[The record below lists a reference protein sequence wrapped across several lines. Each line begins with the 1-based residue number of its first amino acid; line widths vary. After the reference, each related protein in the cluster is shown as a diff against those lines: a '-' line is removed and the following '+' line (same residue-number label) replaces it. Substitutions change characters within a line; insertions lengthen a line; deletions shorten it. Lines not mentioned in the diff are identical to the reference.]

1 MMRPWFR
8 VVLLGALLAVVTLAL
23 EAGSSLDQVEA
34 QASRHEFRGLAVDED
49 RRPVERLL
57 VAASVQG
64 EQGRPER
71 RTTAAG
77 GAFRLGLVEGTY
89 RLSVWSDTHS
99 KCTVSGIENPDS
111 RPEAVFAVEGRGVTP
126 IRIVVTTSDRTQS
139 ARWVRCYFDVPFY
152 QVEGVVLGPKHEPLE
167 GIDVRLYGRSSDN
180 KNSWTDKA
188 TGPDGRFVIDV
199 PEDSYRL
206 YLTAELKDGSDC
218 VLGIYGAERYRVD
231 SQSAPGDTTW
241 LEVTDKDL
249 SGVVVTLEE
258 VPSKLCHDVEVV
270 VMEGGGELPDLVTF
284 NFFRVLQAATVPH
297 TATTNAEG
305 MVKRPLLRG
314 TYRLSIWSDT
324 YDKCTVS
331 GIENPEG
338 RPDAEFSLEG
348 GGTSHIGIVVTA
360 SGRGEGARWVR
371 CNFDVPFHQIRGT
384 VLGPDQQPLEG
395 INVRLSGLSSEHN
408 LGPWAGELTGADGGF
423 SIEVPRGSYHMLLSA
438 ELEDGGTCNLGNYGA
453 DGQRAPSW
461 DGTRLVVTDQIVP
474 VVNITLANTPPSLC
488 HEVRGVVADITGN
501 PLADLP
507 VSFGRVAGAGGET
520 QVGRT
525 GATGTF
531 SVRLLDG
538 SYWLNIWS
546 GTYSECTVRGVE
558 NPESRLRAVLA
569 LAGESI
575 PSVRIVVATRER
587 LETPKW
593 VPCNFDIPFYRIQG
607 TVRGPGQ
614 EPLEGIDVRL
624 HGRIGDHNLGPWTG
638 EATGP
643 DGLFTIE
650 APQGSYRL
658 ELSTE
663 LEGGGTCVL
672 GSYGNDGRRAPAGAV
687 TRHELEAGGIGGIAI
702 VLLDSP
708 SAFCREVQGVVTD
721 AEGKP
726 LAGMSLNFKGHGE
739 SQTPETGETGGF
751 RLHVREG
758 SYRVWIRTDA
768 GSDCRIEGY
777 ESEAPGRGN
786 SIVVD
791 GRGVRG
797 LRLVLFGR
805 PRSATTYVKC
815 PYPETVTTD
824 LEPGWNLAGW
834 TGPETDVASVFD
846 STPEL
851 RAIYAWDE
859 EDESFRGAIRQESKA
874 SGSLAKLE
882 PGVGL
887 WLFIEGTERVSWT
900 RPFLSKSALVSL
912 ADGWNLVS
920 WGGRDGA
927 TAEDIFNS
935 LGAEPVVAATW
946 DASRGQF
953 LLTSTS
959 APAGARPELQ
969 VRRGDALWLQT
980 PGEERWLQ
988 PGWPAPDVVLAGNSH
1003 YYDYDGYL
1011 QLIREAQVFFAERYG
1026 AITSDVTFYFV
1037 SNREALED
1045 TYSRE
1050 RGISP
1055 SPGLCADYASQVIFI
1070 ATYRCFPIAHEYF
1083 HAIQEDLAGND
1094 SLGSPTWI
1102 VEGSALYTDFQ
1113 QRYSKGRASYLPG
1126 QRFTWATYGPEV
1138 TLETASSLLSYGDQ
1152 AWLGYTAFEW
1162 LAREVGEAAIIEY
1175 FALLK
1180 PSDTWEDAFQG
1191 AFGLVL
1197 EDFYTRFEKHRRE
1210 VAPPF
1215 EWVVTGTILDR
1226 DAQPAEGLNVW
1237 VTAYVEGRLTS
1248 NLLTPVGP
1256 DGSFVVEHAPGS
1268 GYALLM
1274 AYNCPGGARREIGG
1288 YGQTGFTTEGR
1299 NALPFAGEDRD
1310 RRDLIITL
1318 PMTLAELE
1326 RAHCA

>member
-8 VVLLGALLAVVTLAL
+8 VVLIGALVALVTLAL

-34 QASRHEFRGLAVDED
+34 QASRHEFRGLVVDED

-57 VAASVQG
+57 VAAWVEG
-64 EQGRPER
+64 EQGQPEQ

-89 RLSVWSDTHS
+89 RLSIWSGAHS

-111 RPEAVFAVEGRGVTP
+111 RPEAVFAVEGQGVTL
-126 IRIVVTTSDRTQS
+126 IRIVVATSDQTQS

-152 QVEGVVLGPKHEPLE
+152 QVEGVVLGPDQDPQE
-167 GIDVRLYGRSSDN
+167 GIDVRLYGRSSHDN
-180 KNSWTDKA
+180 QKSWSGEA
-188 TGPDGRFVIDV
+188 TGPDGTFVIEA

-206 YLTAELKDGSDC
+206 YLTAELKDGSAC
-218 VLGIYGAERYRVD
+218 VLGNYGADRYRAD
-231 SQSAPGDTTW
+231 SQSASGDITW
-241 LEVTDKDL
+241 LEVTDKDV
-249 SGVVVTLEE
+249 SGVVITLDE
-258 VPSKLCHDVEVV
+258 VPSKLCHEVEVV
-270 VMEGGGELPDLVTF
+270 VTESDGGLPALVTF
-284 NFFRVLQAATVPH
+284 NFFRVLEAATVPH
-297 TATTNAEG
+297 MAITNAAG
-305 MVKRPLLRG
+305 TVTRQLVRG
-314 TYRLSIWSDT
+314 RYRLYIWSDT
-324 YDKCTVS
+324 YDRCTVS
-331 GIENPEG
+331 GIENPED

-348 GGTSHIGIVVTA
+348 GGASHIRVVVNTSERA
-360 SGRGEGARWVR
+360 EAPRWIR
-371 CNFDVPFHQIRGT
+371 CSFDVAFYRVEGV
-384 VLGPDQQPLEG
+384 VLGPDQ
-395 INVRLSGLSSEHN
+395 
-408 LGPWAGELTGADGGF
+408 
-423 SIEVPRGSYHMLLSA
+423 
-438 ELEDGGTCNLGNYGA
+438 
-453 DGQRAPSW
+453 
-461 DGTRLVVTDQIVP
+461 
-474 VVNITLANTPPSLC
+474 
-488 HEVRGVVADITGN
+488 
-501 PLADLP
+501 
-507 VSFGRVAGAGGET
+507 
-520 QVGRT
+520 
-525 GATGTF
+525 
-531 SVRLLDG
+531 
-538 SYWLNIWS
+538 
-546 GTYSECTVRGVE
+546 
-558 NPESRLRAVLA
+558 
-569 LAGESI
+569 
-575 PSVRIVVATRER
+575 
-587 LETPKW
+587 
-593 VPCNFDIPFYRIQG
+593 
-607 TVRGPGQ
+607 
-614 EPLEGIDVRL
+614 EPMEGIDVHL
-624 HGRIGDHNLGPWTG
+624 HSRSSDHMAPWTG

-650 APQGSYRL
+650 APRGSYRL

-663 LEGGGTCVL
+663 LEGGGTCGL
-672 GSYGNDGRRAPAGAV
+672 GNYGTDGRRAPAAAV

-702 VLLDSP
+702 VLPDFP
-708 SAFCREVQGVVTD
+708 SALCHEVLGVVTD
-721 AEGKP
+721 AEGNP
-726 LAGMSLNFKGHGE
+726 LAGTSLNFKGHGE

-758 SYRVWIRTDA
+758 SYDVWIRTDA

-777 ESEAPGRGN
+777 EGEAPGKGN

-805 PRSATTYVKC
+805 PRSAITYVKC

-834 TGPETDVASVFD
+834 TGPEIDVAAVFD
-846 STPEL
+846 ATPEL

-859 EDESFRGAIRQESKA
+859 EAESFRGAIRLESRT
-874 SGSLAKLE
+874 SGSLARLE
-882 PGVGL
+882 SGMGL

-927 TAEDIFNS
+927 TEEDIFNS
-935 LGAEPVVAATW
+935 LGSEPAAAATW
-946 DASRGQF
+946 DAIQGKF

-959 APAGARPELQ
+959 APTGARPELQ

-980 PGEERWLQ
+980 PGKERWLQ
-988 PGWPAPDVVLAGNSH
+988 PGWPAPDVVLAGDSH
-1003 YYDYDGYL
+1003 HDDHDGYL
-1011 QLIREAQVFFAERYG
+1011 QLVREAQAFFAERYG

-1045 TYSRE
+1045 AYSRE

-1055 SPGLCADYASQVIFI
+1055 SPNLCADYASQVIFI

-1083 HAIQEDLAGND
+1083 HAIQADLAGGNY
-1094 SLGSPTWI
+1094 LRSPTWI

-1180 PSDTWEDAFQG
+1180 TSDTWEDAFQG
-1191 AFGLVL
+1191 AFGLAL
-1197 EDFYTRFEKHRRE
+1197 EDFYTRFEEHRRE

-1215 EWVVTGTILDR
+1215 EWAVTGTILDR
-1226 DAQPAEGLNVW
+1226 DAQPAEGLSVW
-1237 VTAYVEGRLTS
+1237 VTAYVEGQLAS

-1256 DGSFVVEHAPGS
+1256 DGSFAIEHAPGS

-1274 AYNCPGGARREIGG
+1274 AYNCPSGARQEIGR
-1288 YGQTGFTTEGR
+1288 YGQAGFTTDGR
-1299 NALPFAGEDRD
+1299 NAPPFAGEDRD
-1310 RRDLIITL
+1310 RRDLMITL

-1326 RAHCA
+1326 REHCA